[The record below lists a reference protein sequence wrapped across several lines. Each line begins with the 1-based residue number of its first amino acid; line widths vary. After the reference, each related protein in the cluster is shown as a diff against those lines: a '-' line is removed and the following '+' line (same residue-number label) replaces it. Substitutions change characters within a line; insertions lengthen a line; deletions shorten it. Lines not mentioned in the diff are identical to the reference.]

1 MNGTVNKLPAP
12 DRKVNV
18 GGAMT
23 FLSTMLAWGVGEFSG
38 VTIPAE
44 VGIAFAGFATYV
56 AQYVVPNPK

>member
-1 MNGTVNKLPAP
+1 MNDEVKTYAP
-12 DRKVNV
+12 ERKVNV

-23 FLSTMLAWGVGEFSG
+23 FLSTMVAWGVGEFGG

-56 AQYVVPNPK
+56 AQYVVPNKK